1 MRDIFKNELDAI
13 NESLTEMG
21 ALVRTAMRHAT
32 TSLLT
37 ANNDLAEQTISNDNE
52 IDEMQHDLDS
62 RALMVMA
69 RQAPVASDLRIL
81 VTALRMSSDFERM
94 GDFAHH
100 IARLAR
106 MYAPTKVVPTE
117 LEASVKE
124 MGEISDRLIE
134 KLIRVIESRDADLAL
149 EIEIDDDQMDKLQ
162 KKIMTQMLEP
172 SWSHGVEAA
181 INLTLLTRYYE
192 RFADHAVSIS
202 RRVYFLVRGEFAAP
216 RDQR

>member
-1 MRDIFKNELDAI
+1 MRDNFKNELDAI
-13 NESLTEMG
+13 NETLGEMG
-21 ALVRTAMRHAT
+21 DLVRTAMEHAT
-32 TSLLT
+32 TALLT
-37 ANNDLAEQTISNDNE
+37 ANNDLAEQTIQNDNK
-52 IDEMQHDLDS
+52 IDDMQHELDG
-62 RALMVMA
+62 RALMIMA

-81 VTALRMSSDFERM
+81 VTALRMASDFERM

-106 MYAPTKVVPTE
+106 MYAPNKVVPSE
-117 LEASVKE
+117 LEESIKE
-124 MGEISDRLIE
+124 MGAIADRLTV
-134 KLIRVIESRDADLAL
+134 KLIKVIETRDADLAL

-162 KKIMTQMLEP
+162 KKIMTLMLEP
-172 SWSHGVEAA
+172 SWSHGVESA

-202 RRVYFLVRGEFAAP
+202 RRVYFLVTGEYAAP

>member
-37 ANNDLAEQTISNDNE
+37 ANNDLAEQTIANDNE

-106 MYAPTKVVPTE
+106 MYAPSKVVPTE
-117 LEASVKE
+117 LEASVRE

-134 KLIRVIESRDADLAL
+134 KLIRVIEDRDADLAL
-149 EIEIDDDQMDKLQ
+149 EIEIDDEDLSEEQIEKL
-162 KKIMTQMLEP
+162 LSVL
-172 SWSHGVEAA
+172 SWE
-181 INLTLLTRYYE
+181 
-192 RFADHAVSIS
+192 D
-202 RRVYFLVRGEFAAP
+202 
-216 RDQR
+216 

>member
-1 MRDIFKNELDAI
+1 MRDTFKNELDAI
-13 NESLTEMG
+13 NGTLADMG
-21 ALVRTAMRHAT
+21 DLVRTAMKHAT

-37 ANNDLAEQTISNDNE
+37 ADNDLAEQTIQNDNE
-52 IDEMQHDLDS
+52 IDDMQHDLDS

-69 RQAPVASDLRIL
+69 RQAPVASDLRVL

-106 MYAPTKVVPTE
+106 MYVPNKVVPQD
-117 LEASVKE
+117 LEASVRE
-124 MGEISDRLIE
+124 MGDIADRLVE
-134 KLIRVIESRDADLAL
+134 KLIRVIETRDADLAL
-149 EIEIDDDQMDKLQ
+149 QIEIDDDQMDKLQ
-162 KKIMTQMLEP
+162 KKLMTSMLDA
-172 SWSHGVEAA
+172 SWNHGVEVA
-181 INLTLLTRYYE
+181 INMTLLTRYYE

-202 RRVYFLVRGEFAAP
+202 RRVYFLVTGEYAAP